1 MSIFKKNPGGSA
13 AEAQAEA
20 QREEGS
26 ALDAET
32 LMRKFD
38 KESNT
43 RIWEGTPAIIVRIIV
58 VAFSLYC
65 IWSTLFSVAALEKRL
80 TMFMALV
87 TIMGY
92 LTYPASRHHVRHNY
106 IPWYDFVLMAVG
118 AGCFLFFC
126 LKYDSL
132 VKVLTSA
139 SKMTPTFTIIG
150 IVGLLCLME
159 LCRRCV
165 GIPILCVAG
174 VLLVY
179 TFSTGMGV
187 ERVLYT
193 LFYTTGGVLGTP
205 VQVCAKYIVVFII
218 FGAFLERTGIA
229 EFFIK
234 LANSLVGGFSGGPA
248 KVAVISSA
256 LCGMVSGSS
265 VGNTVTT
272 GSVTIPMMKET
283 GYKPEFAGAVEAAA
297 STGGQIMPP
306 IMGAAAFLMAEYMNV
321 TYAEV
326 ALRAILPAVLYF
338 TGIFVAVHLEAKKLG
353 LKGIPRN
360 ELPKFSKLLSKI
372 YLLLPLV
379 VLVWL
384 VTTGTRTMAYSATIA
399 ILVAIVV
406 SIIDRDDPITF
417 GRILEALEA
426 GGKGTITVAVACSM
440 AGVISGCIT
449 ATGLASKMISAV
461 VSISS
466 SVTVIDPTMV
476 ALFLTMICCIIL
488 GMGVPTTANYC
499 IMASTCAPILITIGV
514 PKIAAHFF
522 VFFFGIVAD
531 ITPPVALAAY
541 AGAAIAKG
549 NPMKTGV
556 NATKLAIGAFIVPY
570 IFCMNPAMLLID
582 VSALSIIQ
590 IVITSFLGIFGVAAA
605 INGHLLRRMHPIT
618 RIAAAAGG
626 LLMMDPTLITDI
638 IGLVLL
644 GGVFAWQYFSRKK
657 AAAAV

>member
-165 GIPILCVAG
+165 GVPILCVAG
-174 VLLVY
+174 VLLIY

-426 GGKGTITVAVACSM
+426 GGKSTITVAVACSM

-522 VFFFGIVAD
+522 VFYFGFVAD

-657 AAAAV
+657 TAAAV

>member
-1 MSIFKKNPGGSA
+1 MSIFKKHPGGSA
-13 AEAQAEA
+13 AEVQAEA

-43 RIWEGTPAIIVRIIV
+43 RIWEGTPAIIVRVVV

-87 TIMGY
+87 IIMGY

-106 IPWYDFVLMAVG
+106 IPWFDFVLMAVG

-165 GIPILCVAG
+165 GVPILCVAG
-174 VLLVY
+174 VLLIY

-360 ELPKFSKLLSKI
+360 ELPRFSKLLGKI

-522 VFFFGIVAD
+522 VFYFGIVAD

-590 IVITSFLGIFGVAAA
+590 IVISSFLGIFGVSAA

-618 RIAAAAGG
+618 RIAAGAGG

-638 IGLVLL
+638 IGLALL

-657 AAAAV
+657 AVAAV